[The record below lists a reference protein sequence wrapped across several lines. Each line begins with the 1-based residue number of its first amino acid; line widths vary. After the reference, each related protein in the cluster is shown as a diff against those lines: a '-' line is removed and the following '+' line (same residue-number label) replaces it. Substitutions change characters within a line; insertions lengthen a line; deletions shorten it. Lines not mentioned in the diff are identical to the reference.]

1 MPSYCVSVTR
11 DVSVWLLQLRS
22 KALSST
28 ILRIDK
34 NLCLGGLSLLSS
46 ALLLLVLVL
55 GLLSKRLLKDLENL
69 LVGDLLVGLEL
80 GKVRSRRST
89 QTGDTVLGDGCSHG

>member
-1 MPSYCVSVTR
+1 MAA
-11 DVSVWLLQLRS
+11 QLRS

-28 ILRIDK
+28 ILRIGK
-34 NLCLGGLSLLSS
+34 KLCLGGLSLLGG

-55 GLLSKRLLKDLENL
+55 GLLSKRLLKNLQNL

-89 QTGDTVLGDGCSHG
+89 QTGDTVLGDGCFES

>member
-1 MPSYCVSVTR
+1 MAAQLPS
-11 DVSVWLLQLRS
+11 Q
-22 KALSST
+22 ALSSV
-28 ILRIDK
+28 ILRLDE
-34 NLCLGGLSLLSS
+34 NLCLSGLSLGDG
-46 ALLLLVLVL
+46 LLLLVLVL
-55 GLLSKRLLKDLENL
+55 RLLSKRLLKDLKNL

>member
-1 MPSYCVSVTR
+1 MAA
-11 DVSVWLLQLRS
+11 QLRS

-28 ILRIDK
+28 ILRVDK
-34 NLCLGGLSLLSS
+34 KLCLGGLSLLGG

-55 GLLSKRLLKDLENL
+55 GLLSKRLLKNLQDL

-89 QTGDTVLGDGCSHG
+89 QTGDTVLSDGCSDG